1 MAAPKRTKHQREL
14 DLERISAM
22 YLTGLS
28 QDEIA
33 RRVGVSQGQ
42 VSYDLKEIH
51 RRWRE
56 QTTLNI
62 DEAKQRELERIDVL
76 ERTYWDAWRLS
87 KEERTKTRT
96 SSKGQDKSASIE
108 KESLTGNPAYL
119 AGVQWCIEQRCKLLG
134 LNAPTRTEVTGKDG
148 SPVEQVI
155 LVTLGGHAPNDP
167 AQD

>member
-1 MAAPKRTKHQREL
+1 MAAPKRTRIQRKADLPRITEL
-14 DLERISAM
+14 YLSGHSQMEIGALLGISQAQI
-22 YLTGLS
+22 S
-28 QDEIA
+28 
-33 RRVGVSQGQ
+33 R
-42 VSYDLKEIH
+42 DLKQVQQQ
-51 RRWRE
+51 WRE
-56 QTTLNI
+56 QTTLDL
-62 DEAKQRELERIDVL
+62 DEAKQRELARIDTL

>member
-1 MAAPKRTKHQREL
+1 
-14 DLERISAM
+14 M
-22 YLTGLS
+22 YLSGHTQAQIAEQLNLS
-28 QDEIA
+28 QA
-33 RRVGVSQGQ
+33 Q
-42 VSYDLKEIH
+42 VSRDLKEVQ
-51 RRWRE
+51 RQWRE

-76 ERTYWDAWRLS
+76 ERTYWEAWRHS
-87 KEERTKTRT
+87 REERTKTRT

-167 AQD
+167 TQD